1 MIGSQTLSLSE
12 RTRVMGVLNV
22 TPDSFS
28 DGGRYVDPGRA
39 VAHALQM
46 LDEGADIIDVGGEST
61 RPGAREVSVGMEIER
76 TVPLIA
82 RIRAQAPGAVVSI
95 DTTKAPVA
103 RAALEAGAQMVND
116 ISGLGFDAAIAD
128 VAAEFGA
135 SLVLMH
141 MQGTPRTMQ
150 AAPHYTDV
158 VKEVIAFLDERATRA
173 IEAGVSADRIIV
185 DPGFG
190 FGKALEHNLEIL
202 RRLDEFTALGYPVLV
217 GTSRKSFI
225 GAITGRPATER
236 VHGTAATVAIAA
248 LRGASIVRVHDV
260 AAMVDVVRV
269 VDAAAK
275 RT

>member
-158 VKEVIAFLDERATRA
+158 VKEVLAFLDERATRA
-173 IEAGVSADRIIV
+173 IEAGVPADRIIV